1 MTIALATRRLELDPP
16 LAPPH
21 PARRDRRVLKRTLV
35 ATACSLAALI
45 ALVAAYVGY
54 SLYKIDHAV
63 HHVPVPA
70 SLLAKGKDDLLAIVK
85 GPDHSEQIF
94 VFHDA
99 GGHTNV
105 LKIPDTL
112 GLPVASGATVP
123 ISKLSV
129 HSPTAIV
136 AGLTRLGIPV
146 SRYAAVDL
154 HTVDPASNLGRLATG
169 KMSVS
174 SLLTDPTGA
183 SSLLQQV
190 ASHVW
195 LGPGTPVSAVL
206 TLMNVPT
213 AHPVS
218 VPTEPG
224 RLGHRGAGIRV
235 RLRPAGFPVGAD
247 GSMGGIRAWWKRVRG
262 IQRSDDTADAG
273 TVGGRVT
280 EPAGT
285 AHSGGSPRSAPPIDE
300 RTAAQ
305 ASLDQLLRQAA
316 DRRLPSGEEPPS
328 G

>member
-1 MTIALATRRLELDPP
+1 MLPGRATSAGHGNHFEPVGQRPGNGQSLSFWANGIQGGRRDQAEPPERGGMTIALATRRLGLDPP
-16 LAPPH
+16 LAPPR
-21 PARRDRRVLKRTLV
+21 PVRRRRQVLKRALV

-85 GPDHSEQIF
+85 GPDQSEQIF

-105 LKIPDTL
+105 LKVPDTL
-112 GLPVASGATVP
+112 GLPLASGGTVA

-129 HSPTAIV
+129 HSPTAII
-136 AGLTRLGIPV
+136 AGLTRIGIPV

-154 HTVDPASNLGRLATG
+154 HTVDPSSSLGRLATG
-169 KMSVS
+169 KMSVT
-174 SLLTDPTGA
+174 SLLADPTGA

-195 LGPGTPVSAVL
+195 LGPGTPVSAVM

-218 VPTEPG
+218 VPTS
-224 RLGHRGAGIRV
+224 R
-235 RLRPAGFPVGAD
+235 D
-247 GSMGGIRAWWKRVRG
+247 GS
-262 IQRSDDTADAG
+262 G
-273 TVGGRVT
+273 TVVL
-280 EPAGT
+280 AS
-285 AHSGGSPRSAPPIDE
+285 AFGSV
-300 RTAAQ
+300 
-305 ASLDQLLRQAA
+305 LRGF
-316 DRRLPSGEEPPS
+316 L
-328 G
+328 

>member
-1 MTIALATRRLELDPP
+1 MLRGGTTGAGHGNHFEPVGQRPGNGQSLSFWANGIQGGCETGWLPERGGMTIGLATRRIERDPS
-16 LAPPH
+16 LARTRPT
-21 PARRDRRVLKRTLV
+21 RRGRRLLKRTLV
-35 ATACSLAALI
+35 ASACSLAALI
-45 ALVAAYVGY
+45 ALVAGYAGY
-54 SLYKIDHAV
+54 SLYEINHAV
-63 HHVPVPA
+63 HHVAVPA

-123 ISKLSV
+123 IGKLSV
-129 HSPTAIV
+129 HSPTPIV

-154 HTVDPASNLGRLATG
+154 HAVDPASNLGRLATG
-169 KMSVS
+169 EMSVT
-174 SLLTDPTGA
+174 SLLADPTGA

-218 VPTEPG
+218 VPTN
-224 RLGHRGAGIRV
+224 R
-235 RLRPAGFPVGAD
+235 D
-247 GSMGGIRAWWKRVRG
+247 GS
-262 IQRSDDTADAG
+262 G
-273 TVGGRVT
+273 TVVL
-280 EPAGT
+280 AS
-285 AHSGGSPRSAPPIDE
+285 AFGSV
-300 RTAAQ
+300 
-305 ASLDQLLRQAA
+305 LRGF
-316 DRRLPSGEEPPS
+316 L
-328 G
+328 